1 MNVLVLQFVVLSFLA
16 LFFSASKIAA
26 QKYSKYF
33 CVLSFLSM
41 WYIHSMGEYLSV
53 PDLDGYFMKF
63 MDVSHYSIN
72 QILNDFV
79 EGNVEKGYLLFNK
92 LIASVGLDFRAFL
105 VIYSFILL
113 ALYFNGFK
121 KYSPYLII
129 SILFLLINGY
139 NQSIF
144 VIRQHLAIA
153 IFVAS
158 FPLIIERKFWLFL
171 LVSILMFSI
180 HRTSIVC
187 FPIYFLYALKK
198 KSLIGV
204 FVLLTAILYVTF
216 SMALYRF
223 SSYFWGYDG
232 YLSYGREGANATGFI
247 IMLVMFLTYLI
258 ILRENVFVDGI
269 NRLIFIVL
277 SLSVAMTL
285 GGIGFTPTGR
295 LSLYYEVAPIF
306 ALPIAMK
313 YAKNMTIRTMILL
326 GIMGLWFYKTFIGNA
341 AIYIK
346 DFTLISII

>member
-16 LFFSASKIAA
+16 FLFSAFPKATP
-26 QKYSKYF
+26 KYSKYF
-33 CVLSFLSM
+33 CALSFLSM
-41 WYIHSMGEYLSV
+41 WYIHSMVEYLSV

-63 MDVSHYSIN
+63 MDVSQYSIN
-72 QILNDFV
+72 QILNDYV
-79 EGNVEKGYLLFNK
+79 EGNVEKGYLLLNK
-92 LIASVGLDFRAFL
+92 LASSIGLDFRAFL

-113 ALYFNGFK
+113 ALYFNSFK

-129 SILFLLINGY
+129 SIIFLLINGY

-171 LVSILMFSI
+171 LVSIFMFSI
-180 HRTSIVC
+180 HRTSIIC
-187 FPIYFLYALKK
+187 FPVYFLYALKK
-198 KSLIGV
+198 KSLIIV
-204 FVLLTAILYVTF
+204 FVLFTAILYVTF

-247 IMLVMFLTYLI
+247 IMLVMLLTYLV
-258 ILRENVFVDGI
+258 ILRENVFIDGI
-269 NRLIFIVL
+269 NKLILIVL

-306 ALPIAMK
+306 ALPISMK
-313 YAKNMTIRTMILL
+313 YAKTMTIRTMILL
-326 GIMGLWFYKTFIGNA
+326 VIMGLWFYKTFLGNA
-341 AIYIK
+341 AMYIK
-346 DFTLISII
+346 DFSIVPIL